1 MYAEYIENLIGC
13 LNRTILYDKNGNSY
27 KDYEAAIRQ
36 LVSVFTDAKKAGKQ
50 VFFIGNG
57 GSAAIASH
65 MTADFMKNHAAALTL
80 ASYVPML
87 GEEALASV
95 RGVRQ
100 ASKVASK
107 DVVKG
112 LTKNYAKAW
121 GTYAL
126 VAGLVSGAV
135 ALGIAISDKIKQKK
149 SA

>member
-1 MYAEYIENLIGC
+1 MSYSSGNVNSCPISIGVG
-13 LNRTILYDKNGNSY
+13 LFHNVDKTKPNSE
-27 KDYEAAIRQ
+27 KGFKE
-36 LVSVFTDAKKAGKQ
+36 K
-50 VFFIGNG
+50 
-57 GSAAIASH
+57 
-65 MTADFMKNHAAALTL
+65 TADFIKNHAVALTL